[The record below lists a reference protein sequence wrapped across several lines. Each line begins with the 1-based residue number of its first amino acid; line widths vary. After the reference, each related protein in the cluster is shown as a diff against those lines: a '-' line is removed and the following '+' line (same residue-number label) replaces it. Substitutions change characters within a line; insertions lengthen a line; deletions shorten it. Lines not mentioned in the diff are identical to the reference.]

1 MGWVTSLKNDSF
13 LKARLKLTLFYAATL
28 FVIIVIFS
36 SLLYVLFLNNIINNN
51 EFEEETPSASASL
64 KEYQVLND
72 AIDRLKLTL
81 IISDAAII
89 IVISLLGFF
98 LSNRTLR
105 PIKNSLEEQKRF
117 VSDSA
122 HELRTPLTIMKTSLE
137 TVSAEKKQSL
147 REYQTLTKDL
157 LEETNK
163 LINISNGLLFLSR
176 KDSGALQNS
185 NEDIDISS
193 ICQRLLNLFESY
205 ATQKSVSLKSNVKER
220 YYIKGN
226 YEQINQ
232 LLINLLKNA
241 IDYNKKGG
249 EVYLSL
255 EKEKNN
261 VILKV
266 KDTGVGI
273 SPEDQKH
280 IFNRFYKAD
289 KSRSISDSGAGLGLS
304 IVKEIVDLHGGII
317 KINSVLNE
325 GTEFI
330 ISFQSI

>member
-1 MGWVTSLKNDSF
+1 V
-13 LKARLKLTLFYAATL
+13 
-28 FVIIVIFS
+28 FS
-36 SLLYVLFLNNIINNN
+36 SLLYALFVNNIINNN
-51 EFEEETPSASASL
+51 EFEEELSTS

-72 AIDRLKLTL
+72 AIDKLRLTL

-89 IVISLLGFF
+89 IVVSLLGYF
-98 LSNRTLR
+98 LSERTLR

-122 HELRTPLTIMKTSLE
+122 HELRTPLTIMKTGIE
-137 TVSAEKKQSL
+137 IVAAGKKQSL

-157 LEETNK
+157 LEETDK
-163 LINISNGLLFLSR
+163 LINISNSLLFLSK
-176 KDSGALQNS
+176 KDSGVLKNS
-185 NEDIDISS
+185 YEDIDISS
-193 ICQRLLNLFESY
+193 ICQRLINLFESY
-205 ATQKSVSLKSNVKER
+205 ATQKSVSLKSNIKGK

-232 LLINLLKNA
+232 LLTNLLKNA

-249 EVYLSL
+249 SVSLSL
-255 EKEKNN
+255 ESQKNN
-261 VILKV
+261 IILNIT
-266 KDTGVGI
+266 DTGIGI

-304 IVKEIVDLHGGII
+304 IVKEIADLHGGII
-317 KINSVLNE
+317 KINSVLNK
-325 GTEFI
+325 GTEFT